1 MTPAS
6 AAAANT
12 PGSVFPLLSRASGP
26 TSTIRSLFRAAAW
39 VTSSAAV
46 SPSPPTTAMRSI
58 RAEEASSTA
67 ERRACCTVSSA
78 LSHTRIWAACCPR
91 AAKASW

>member
-46 SPSPPTTAMRSI
+46 SSSPPTTAIRSI

-67 ERRACCTVSSA
+67 VRNACCTVSSA
-78 LSHTRIWAACCPR
+78 LSHTRTWASRWPR